1 MSDLETQNDDLR
13 TSLESAF
20 STAEIPA
27 DKPIEKPVE
36 TPIVETKADRARD
49 EAGKFAK
56 AEKELPQDAQ
66 VPATPETPVKRPP
79 SSWKKETQAE
89 WEKLPAHVQ
98 DDVLRRESDFHKGIE
113 TYKQAAA
120 RAQAIDQVIAPYQQ
134 TLQKMGVAPEAA
146 IGALFKADH
155 ILRTSAPHEKIQYFA
170 QLAQEYGISID
181 QLQNPPQ
188 VDPAYQQVL
197 NELQALKASQQQDMQ
212 TRQQAEQAQLN
223 SQIAAFA
230 EGKEHFDAV
239 REDMAALL
247 QAGRAKDL
255 DTAYDMAIWARPDL
269 RTGLLQQQTRA
280 AEEKARAEVQKAK
293 AQSASVSVRG
303 SSPVSG
309 QSATPTD
316 IRSALEAAFNT

>member
-1 MSDLETQNDDLR
+1 L
-13 TSLESAF
+13 
-20 STAEIPA
+20 
-27 DKPIEKPVE
+27 
-36 TPIVETKADRARD
+36 
-49 EAGKFAK
+49 
-56 AEKELPQDAQ
+56 
-66 VPATPETPVKRPP
+66 
-79 SSWKKETQAE
+79 
-89 WEKLPAHVQ
+89 AHN
-98 DDVLRRESDFHKGIE
+98 K
-113 TYKQAAA
+113 
-120 RAQAIDQVIAPYQQ
+120 
-134 TLQKMGVAPEAA
+134 TLA
-146 IGALFKADH
+146 
-155 ILRTSAPHEKIQYFA
+155 A

-197 NELQALKASQQQDMQ
+197 NELQHLKATQQQELYS
-212 TRQQAEQAQLN
+212 RQQAEQAQLN
-223 SQIAAFA
+223 SQIASFA

-255 DTAYDMAIWARPDL
+255 DAAYDMAIWARPDL
-269 RTGLLQQQTRA
+269 RSGLLQQQTRA

-309 QSATPTD
+309 QSATPHD